1 MRCPTF
7 TGLIALGLLA
17 GAGARPAHAQWLER
31 GGVLRSEA
39 RVATIQ
45 APQPDGRLSGI
56 PRAERVPAQKP
67 VCDYSAVPGVVWWGA
82 DRHMTLERFAA
93 YVAPVYWFSP
103 DEPSLQGRHGAD
115 IRLPEIIPGE
125 PFVDRPVVYYQ
136 FDEILR
142 RVDGDGPAY
151 LPGPS
156 GSLDGSLDLQNTGA
170 ITLGIFAYFRDEVGL
185 GAHPHDLEATSFK
198 VSVGRDTGPILRE
211 YSEPCDV
218 PTYVIVVTRTSAK
231 AHGLQLFWNVVET
244 DEYTSFPMHLLVEEG
259 KHGIA
264 TDKNGDGYFTPGY
277 DVNVRINDA
286 WGVRD
291 NMATGLM
298 ATGKYESWMTKVR
311 RPEDRVLPPLPDDSP
326 WRPEFERRTTGESLA
341 VYELR
346 PLPSSDIAGDDEGLR
361 HIIHGHEV
369 RNWPELGELT
379 SAKQWESFVEEGT
392 AIKSLSIAFR
402 ADGDLG
408 FSFVFPFFIVKHLT
422 DPMTGGYIV
431 QRMYLKDHGLQDFG
445 WMAMYTPSA
454 SRWMD
459 TYLAAGAEKD
469 ATVDSLGVKTSEWDF
484 VFETGLKFRVN
495 MQHSP
500 LKFLS
505 VLTPYWGLR
514 AGIKNR
520 GFFDINRLTYVFEIG
535 AGSF

>member
-1 MRCPTF
+1 MRGTTR
-7 TGLIALGLLA
+7 TGLIVIALLA
-17 GAGARPAHAQWLER
+17 AGTVRPAHAQWLER
-31 GGVLRSEA
+31 GDVLRSESTVSA
-39 RVATIQ
+39 LPL
-45 APQPDGRLSGI
+45 PQPERTTSGI
-56 PRAERVPAQKP
+56 RHAERERAQKP
-67 VCDYSAVPGVVWWGA
+67 VCDFSGVPGAVWWGS
-82 DRHMTLERFAA
+82 DRQMTLERFAA

-136 FDEILR
+136 FDEILSR
-142 RVDGDGPAY
+142 SDGDGPAY
-151 LPGPS
+151 LPGAS
-156 GSLDGSLDLQNTGA
+156 GHADASLDLNNTAA

-198 VSVGRDTGPILRE
+198 VSVARDTSHVLRE

-218 PTYVIVVTRTSAK
+218 PSYVIVVTRTSAK
-231 AHGLQLFWNVVET
+231 AHGLRLFWNVVET

-298 ATGKYESWMTKVR
+298 ATGKYEAWMTKVR

-326 WRPEFERRTTGESLA
+326 WRPKFERRTSGESLA

-369 RNWPELGELT
+369 RDWPELGELT
-379 SAKQWESFVEEGT
+379 SFKEWESFIDEGA

-408 FSFVFPFFIVKHLT
+408 FSFVFPFFIVKHLI
-422 DPMTGGYIV
+422 DPVSGGYIV
-431 QRMYLKDHGLQDFG
+431 QRMYLKDHNLQDFG
-445 WMAMYTPSA
+445 WMVMYTPSA
-454 SRWMD
+454 SRWID
-459 TYLAAGAEKD
+459 TYVAAGAEGD
-469 ATVDSLGVKTSEWDF
+469 ATVDSAGVKTVDWDF
-484 VFETGLKFRVN
+484 VLETGLKFRVN

-520 GFFDINRLTYVFEIG
+520 GFFDINRLTYVIEFG